1 MVWDPMYPHPPVTRM
16 HGGVDD
22 SSLLIFGFGFAI
34 QKYFDLLGKDSH
46 VDLCASK

>member
-22 SSLLIFGFGFAI
+22 SSLLIFGFGLEKSIPDVSSVCFI
-34 QKYFDLLGKDSH
+34 DVS
-46 VDLCASK
+46 VPV